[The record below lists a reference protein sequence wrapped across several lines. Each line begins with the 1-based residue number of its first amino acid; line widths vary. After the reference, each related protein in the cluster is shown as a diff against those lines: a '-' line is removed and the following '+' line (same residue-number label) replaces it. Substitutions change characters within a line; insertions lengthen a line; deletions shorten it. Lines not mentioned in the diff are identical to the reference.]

1 MILNRQEVA
10 ELLQVSEKYLCPSN
24 FKHIQNGAKEKGY
37 NLISMNGKGK
47 KALYEIESL
56 NNLQLTGEQWKP
68 LPLEPTYQISSLGR
82 VKHPKGGILQGT
94 IHKGY
99 IRVRIADLGQL
110 PVHRLVML
118 TFNPIENEK
127 MFVVDHING
136 IKNDNRLSNLRWVF
150 QSENMY
156 FSDKNNTE
164 IKEII
169 AKLVQKYGYNT
180 TKEKLLSLLDK
191 KL

>member
-1 MILNRQEVA
+1 MILTRKEIAQ
-10 ELLQVSEKYLCPSN
+10 LLNVQEKYLCPYN
-24 FKHIQNGAKEKGY
+24 FKHVQSGAKKKGY
-37 NLISMNGKGK
+37 NLISMEGRGK
-47 KALYEIESL
+47 KALFEIE
-56 NNLQLTGEQWKP
+56 
-68 LPLEPTYQISSLGR
+68 PLENLVLPNEEWKDLPMAPGYQVSSLGR
-82 VKHPKGGILQGT
+82 VKHPKGGILEGC
-94 IHKGY
+94 INKDY

-118 TFNPIENEK
+118 AFNPIENEK

-150 QSENMY
+150 QSENMK

-169 AKLVQKYGYNT
+169 AKLVQKYGYNI
-180 TKEKLLSLLDK
+180 TKNKLLLLLNEK
-191 KL
+191 